1 MRGIVRAPTLAG
13 GLAVLIVAA
22 TAARAQEPAPP
33 PPRYAT
39 TVTAAPA
46 APTTPREDSS
56 AAASVI
62 LPSESPRAYDDLG
75 TLLLEVPG
83 VVVARTG
90 STTGFATLALRGSN
104 PDEVLIYVD
113 GVPLN
118 IAEGGGVDISTLP
131 LGDVERVE
139 VYRGTTPLAFGE
151 AALGGVVSITTR
163 TPGATRAQ
171 ARAAVGSFG
180 TAFGDISGGGRVGRL
195 RFYLGGHV
203 YSSEGDYPFLYQRL
217 PALPAETRAIRRNND
232 AFEGN
237 GVLRLALTL
246 NGRRTLS
253 LGAIGFGREQGLPGS
268 LPPPDVPATARFH
281 SARGLG
287 YLRYES
293 RDDLGPGGRLSAQ
306 AFVSVER
313 DRVIDPAA
321 DLFQQGPLIMHETT
335 ISTGVTA
342 NATRPFGEWGRAAA
356 VLEARRETY
365 TPENEVEPTMS
376 GVPARRLVGVAG
388 GELDLRWRR
397 LDLHVIPSARVELM
411 SDVVTGTDSNGVVLP
426 AAAVFRALP
435 IYRLGLVH
443 PVNES
448 ATLKGNL
455 GRYERAPSFVEL
467 YGNGNYRLLGDPGL
481 LPERGTNADLALW
494 IDRAGPWGALLSRT
508 TVFGALT
515 DDLIYW
521 LRSLGGSSRA
531 ENLTSAR
538 VYGVE
543 QELRAT
549 LGRHLRLV
557 GQGTITVAEDESE
570 LAASH
575 GKQIA
580 YYPRYMA
587 YGRPE
592 LTHLPL
598 PAGLEL
604 GAYVD
609 AALFAGAFS
618 DPVEVRPIPAQLL
631 LGAGLSL
638 LWPRGRLR
646 ATLSALNLGDLQTTW
661 IVSGQ
666 PLPGRTLFLA
676 LAYDGA
682 LAPELGGGQFPSFGN
697 P

>member
-1 MRGIVRAPTLAG
+1 MKRLLG
-13 GLAVLIVAA
+13 GLVTELAVLVVVGA
-22 TAARAQEPAPP
+22 AARAQEPAS
-33 PPRYAT
+33 RNTT
-39 TVTAAPA
+39 TVTAPQL

-62 LPSESPRAYDDLG
+62 LPSESPRAYEDLG

-163 TPGATRAQ
+163 TPGASRAQ

-195 RFYLGGHV
+195 RFYLGAHV
-203 YSSEGDYPFLYQRL
+203 YSSQGDYPIDYNLT
-217 PALPAETRAIRRNND
+217 PANPANEVHSRRQNND
-232 AFEGN
+232 ALEGN

-246 NGRRTLS
+246 TGRRTLS
-253 LGAIGFGREQGLPGS
+253 LGAIGFGREQGLPGPLNNLS
-268 LPPPDVPATARFH
+268 ATARFH
-281 SARGLG
+281 SGRGLT

-306 AFVSVER
+306 VFFSVER
-313 DRVIDPAA
+313 DRLIDLAGDIA
-321 DLFQQGPLIMHETT
+321 GRGPMETHAT
-335 ISTGVTA
+335 TVSTGITA
-342 NATRPFGEWGRAAA
+342 HATRPLDDWGRVAA

-365 TPENEVEPTMS
+365 TPDDELDPAMS

-388 GELDLRWRR
+388 GEFDLRWRR
-397 LDLHVIPSARVELM
+397 LDLHLIPSARVELM
-411 SDVVTGTDSNGVVLP
+411 SDVVSGVDSNGVVLP
-426 AAAVFRALP
+426 AAPAVLRALP
-435 IYRLGLVH
+435 IYRLGLVR
-443 PVNES
+443 PLNEI
-448 ATLKGNL
+448 AAFKGNI
-455 GRYERAPSFVEL
+455 GRYQRAPSFLEL
-467 YGNGNYRLLGDPGL
+467 YGNGNGRLLGNPSL
-481 LPERGTNADLALW
+481 LPERGANADLALW
-494 IDRAGPWGALLSRT
+494 IDSLGPRGALLSRT
-508 TVFGALT
+508 TLFGGLS
-515 DDLIYW
+515 DNLIYW
-521 LRSLGGSSRA
+521 SPSRGGPSRA
-531 ENLTSAR
+531 ENLPSAR
-538 VYGVE
+538 IYGVE

-549 LGRHLRLV
+549 VGRHLRLV
-557 GQGTITVAEDESE
+557 GQGTITVAEDESD

-575 GKQIA
+575 GKQIPH
-580 YYPRYMA
+580 YPRYMA

-592 LTHLPL
+592 LTHLGL
-598 PAGLEL
+598 PAGLDLE
-604 GAYVD
+604 AYVD
-609 AALFAGAFS
+609 AALLAGAYD
-618 DPVEVRPIPAQLL
+618 DPGNVFPVPSQLL
-631 LGAGLSL
+631 LGAGMSIV
-638 LWPRGRLR
+638 WPRSRLR
-646 ATLSALNLGDLQTTW
+646 ATLSALNLGDLQNW
-661 IVSGQ
+661 IVSSWA
-666 PLPGRTLFLA
+666 LPGRTLFLA

-682 LAPELGGGQFPSFGN
+682 GADPFGAGQFSALGN

>member
-1 MRGIVRAPTLAG
+1 M
-13 GLAVLIVAA
+13 
-22 TAARAQEPAPP
+22 
-33 PPRYAT
+33 
-39 TVTAAPA
+39 
-46 APTTPREDSS
+46 PREDSS
-56 AAASVI
+56 AAVSVI

-90 STTGFATLALRGSN
+90 STAELASLALRGSN

-163 TPGATRAQ
+163 TPGVTRVQ

-180 TAFGDISGGGRVGRL
+180 TIFGDLSGGGRVGRL
-195 RFYLGGHV
+195 RFYLGAHL
-203 YSSEGDYPFLYQRL
+203 YSSEGDYPFISTPL
-217 PALPAETRAIRRNND
+217 PAYPANEVRAIRRNND
-232 AFEGN
+232 ALEGN

-253 LGAIGFGREQGLPGS
+253 LGAIGFGREQGLPGPLENES
-268 LPPPDVPATARFH
+268 TTARFH
-281 SARGLG
+281 SGRGLG

-313 DRVIDPAA
+313 DRVIDPAG
-321 DLFQQGPLIMHETT
+321 DILGQGPLIAHETT
-335 ISTGVTA
+335 VSTGVTA
-342 NATRPFGEWGRAAA
+342 YATRPLGEWGRAAA
-356 VLEARRETY
+356 IAEARHETY
-365 TPENEVEPTMS
+365 TPDNELDPTMS
-376 GVPARRLVGVAG
+376 GTPARRSMGVAG
-388 GELDLRWRR
+388 GELDLRWPR

-411 SDVVTGTDSNGVVLP
+411 SDAVTGVTSNGFPVP
-426 AAAVFRALP
+426 AAPPVFRALP
-435 IYRLGLVH
+435 IYRLGLVR
-443 PVNES
+443 PLTES
-448 ATLKGNL
+448 AIFKANV
-455 GRYERAPSFVEL
+455 GRYQRAPSFLEL
-467 YGNGNYRLLGDPGL
+467 YGNGNDRLLGDPGL

-494 IDRAGPWGALLSRT
+494 IDRARPWGSLLSRT
-508 TVFGALT
+508 TVFGALA

-521 LRSLGGSSRA
+521 LRSSGGPSRA
-531 ENLTSAR
+531 ENLASAR
-538 VYGVE
+538 IYGLE

-549 LGRHLRLV
+549 VGRHLRLV
-557 GQGTITVAEDESE
+557 GQGTITVAEDDSD

-580 YYPRYMA
+580 TYPRYLA

-592 LTHLPL
+592 LTHVPL

-604 GAYVD
+604 GAYAD
-609 AALFAGAFS
+609 AALFAGAYN
-618 DPVEVRPIPAQLL
+618 DPADVRPIPAQLL
-631 LGAGLSL
+631 IGAGLSL
-638 LWPRGRLR
+638 FWPRGRLR
-646 ATLSALNLGDLQTTW
+646 ATLSGLNLGDLQSTW
-661 IVSGQ
+661 VLGGW

-682 LAPELGGGQFPSFGN
+682 AASELGVPSTLATLAPSVGN

>member
-1 MRGIVRAPTLAG
+1 M
-13 GLAVLIVAA
+13 
-22 TAARAQEPAPP
+22 APP
-33 PPRYAT
+33 PPRNTT
-39 TVTAAPA
+39 TVTAPPSAPSIL
-46 APTTPREDSS
+46 REDSS

-90 STTGFATLALRGSN
+90 STTELASLALRGSN

-163 TPGATRAQ
+163 TPGATRVQ

-180 TAFGDISGGGRVGRL
+180 TTFGDLSAGGRVGRL
-195 RFYLGGHV
+195 RFYLGAHV
-203 YSSEGDYPFLYQRL
+203 YSSEGDYPIDYNLT
-217 PALPAETRAIRRNND
+217 PANPANEVHGRRQNND
-232 AFEGN
+232 ALEGN

-246 NGRRTLS
+246 SGRRTLS
-253 LGAIGFGREQGLPGS
+253 LGAIAFGREQGLPGPLNNLS
-268 LPPPDVPATARFH
+268 TTARFH

-313 DRVIDPAA
+313 DRLIDLAGDIA
-321 DLFQQGPLIMHETT
+321 GRGPMASHATT
-335 ISTGVTA
+335 LSTGATVH
-342 NATRPFGEWGRAAA
+342 ATRPLDDWGRASAM
-356 VLEARRETY
+356 LEARRESY
-365 TPENEVEPTMS
+365 TPDDELDPAMS
-376 GVPARRLVGVAG
+376 GAPARRMVGVVG

-397 LDLHVIPSARVELM
+397 LDLHLIPSARVELM
-411 SDVVTGTDSNGVVLP
+411 SDVVSGVDSNGVVLP
-426 AAAVFRALP
+426 AAPAVLRALP
-435 IYRLGLVH
+435 IYRLGLVR
-443 PVNES
+443 PLNES
-448 ATLKGNL
+448 ATFKGNI
-455 GRYERAPSFVEL
+455 GRYQRAPSFLEL
-467 YGNGNYRLLGDPGL
+467 YGNGNERLLGNPGL
-481 LPERGTNADLALW
+481 LPEQGTNADLALW
-494 IDRAGPWGALLSRT
+494 IDRLGPRGALLSRT
-508 TVFGALT
+508 TIFGGLFN
-515 DDLIYW
+515 DLIYW
-521 LRSLGGSSRA
+521 SPSLGGPSRA
-531 ENLTSAR
+531 ENLPSAR
-538 VYGVE
+538 IYGLE

-557 GQGTITVAEDESE
+557 GQGTITVAEDESD

-575 GKQIA
+575 GKQIPH
-580 YYPRYMA
+580 YPRYMA

-592 LTHLPL
+592 LTQIPM
-598 PAGLEL
+598 PAGLVLE
-604 GAYVD
+604 AYVD
-609 AALFAGAFS
+609 GALFADAYN
-618 DPVEVRPIPAQLL
+618 DPPNLRRVPAQLL
-631 LGAGLSL
+631 IGAGLGL
-638 LWPRGRLR
+638 FWPRGRLR
-646 ATLSALNLGDLQTTW
+646 ATLSALNLGDLQSW
-661 IVSGQ
+661 IVSNWAI
-666 PLPGRTLFLA
+666 PGRTLFLA

-682 LAPELGGGQFPSFGN
+682 VAEPFGAGASSSLGN